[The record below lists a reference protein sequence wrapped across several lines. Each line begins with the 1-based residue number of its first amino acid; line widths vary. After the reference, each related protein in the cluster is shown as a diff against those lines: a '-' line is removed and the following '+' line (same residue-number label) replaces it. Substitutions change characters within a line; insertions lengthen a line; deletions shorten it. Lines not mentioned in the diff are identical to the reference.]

1 MTIKII
7 PMNTDAVSPDSTRF
21 TIMHTDNIFI
31 IGAVSKKVHGWHWHG
46 LGRSGV
52 GQFPSFE
59 KAAKA
64 AQKIF
69 GDEIQFVER
78 G

>member
-1 MTIKII
+1 MLKII
-7 PMNTDAVSPDSTRF
+7 PINAEAISPDSKNF

-31 IGAVSKKVHGWHWHG
+31 IGAVCKKVHGWHWHG
-46 LGRSGV
+46 LGRYGV
-52 GQFPSFE
+52 GRFASFE

-64 AQKIF
+64 AQKVF